1 MQAGLLTEPIEIHR
15 KTITKSDYGSVQSQ
29 YVLRVS
35 TKAQVI
41 NQGGSRA
48 EENNQIFYDY
58 RKTFVVRYYIDVQ
71 DDDHILYEN
80 VWYRILNIDPQRRFN
95 SKSIQCERIQE

>member
-15 KTITKSDYGSVQSQ
+15 KVKAKSDYGSVQTS
-29 YVLRVS
+29 YALRTA

-41 NQGGSRA
+41 DQGGSRL

-58 RKTFVVRYYIDVQ
+58 RKTFVVRYFIDVQ

-80 VWYRILNIDPQRRFN
+80 VWYRILNINPERKFN
-95 SKSIQCERIQE
+95 SKSIQCERVQE